1 MSKRKKNPDQLP
13 MGFLLPETNWEVP
26 RSLPDLTGER
36 IVAVDIETKD
46 DGLANDIGPGWVYGL
61 GWIAGVGISTSRG
74 SWYYPIRH
82 PETSNWDQG
91 PVRDFLRELF
101 LSDRQVV
108 FHRAIYDLG
117 WLTTSWD
124 LPLPRNIEDTMI
136 MEFTLHEYEKT
147 FNLDDT
153 CKRNGIK
160 GKDEHLL
167 RAAAEAY
174 GCDPKKDMWRMPAK
188 YVGPYG
194 EQDGV
199 ATLEAAKL
207 LYPQIVNQGC
217 EAAYRLEMDL
227 VPMVLDMRRTGIPV
241 NSTYA
246 EELKHQFI
254 VDRNNILGEISRR
267 LAVGR
272 EVTIGDINSPQF
284 LMRAFESEGIPV
296 PRTAKGNPS
305 FESDVISKIDHWL
318 PDLVVQSKQM
328 NEASNK
334 FIGNYIQG
342 YTHRGR
348 IHAEIHQTKSD
359 DGGTRTTRI
368 AYSDPPLQ
376 QMPSRNPR
384 IKRRIRQIF
393 QPEKGTIW
401 GALDYSQQEYR
412 LIVHFAY
419 LMNLP
424 GAAEAVAKYRN
435 DPRTD
440 FHTLV
445 AEMTKLPRKKAKD
458 VNFAKAFGAGVAKF
472 ALMTGMTLEEAAA
485 VMDQYDGEMPFVKML
500 GEACSR
506 IANQRGYIRLLDGAR
521 SRYELWEPRYQD
533 GEFLAAVKIEEAQ
546 SRIHDEHHPWYKK
559 RLKRAMTHKAM
570 NSLIQGSAARMTKL
584 AMRASYQ
591 AGLVPMLQMHDEL
604 DYSFNDPRDAQ
615 RAYEIMRDTV
625 KLEVPVVVD
634 MEFGDTWGSAEA
646 DKENNWGATWDEA
659 WEKVHGTRYT
669 GHTISSN

>member
-1 MSKRKKNPDQLP
+1 MARSKGNVDQIP
-13 MGFLLPETNWEVP
+13 MGFLLPETTWEVP
-26 RSLPDLTGER
+26 RSLPDISGER
-36 IVAVDIETKD
+36 IVAVDIETRD
-46 DGLANDIGPGWVYGL
+46 DGLANDIGPGWVYDL
-61 GWIAGVGISTSRG
+61 GYIAGVVISTSKG
-74 SWYYPIRH
+74 SGYYPIRH

-91 PVRDFLRELF
+91 PVRDFLRDLF
-101 LSDRQVV
+101 VSDRKVV

-124 LPLPRNIEDTMI
+124 LPLPKQIEDTMI

-153 CKRNGIK
+153 CARNGIP
-160 GKDEHLL
+160 GKDKRLMEM
-167 RAAAEAY
+167 AAEAY
-174 GCDPKKDMWRMPAK
+174 GIKKKSDVTANLWRLPAK

-194 EQDGV
+194 EQDGT
-199 ATLEAAKL
+199 ATLEVAKL
-207 LYPQIVNQGC
+207 LYPQIENQGC
-217 EAAYRLEMDL
+217 ANAYKLETDL
-227 VPMVLDMRRTGIPV
+227 IPMVLDMRRTGIPV
-241 NSTYA
+241 NSAYA

-254 VDRNNILGEISRR
+254 VDRNTILSEISRR
-267 LAVGR
+267 LTVGR
-272 EVTIGDINSPQF
+272 DITIGDINSPQF
-284 LMRAFESEGIPV
+284 LQRAFEAEGIPV

-376 QMPSRNPR
+376 QMPSRNPK

-393 QPEKGTIW
+393 QPEKGKIW

-424 GAAEAVAKYRN
+424 GAAEAVMKYIN

-458 VNFAKAFGAGVAKF
+458 VNFAKAFGAGVPKF

-485 VMDQYDGEMPFVKML
+485 VMEQYDGEMPFVKML
-500 GEACSR
+500 GESCNR
-506 IANQRGYIRLLDGAR
+506 IANQRGYIKLLDGAR

-546 SRIHDEHHPWYKK
+546 RRVRDKHHPWYQK

-604 DYSFNDPRDAQ
+604 DYSFDDYRDAK
-615 RAYEIMRDTV
+615 RAHEIMRDTV
-625 KLEVPVVVD
+625 RLEVPVVVD
-634 MEFGDTWGSAEA
+634 MEFGTNWGEAEA
-646 DKENNWGATWDEA
+646 DKDTGWGATWEEA
-659 WEKVHGTRYT
+659 WAKMKAA
-669 GHTISSN
+669 